1 LCSPGGFGSYLLALD
16 KKTYEMSGEE
26 TPGNVPGSYKE
37 PGIAWMTGFLLAV
50 SFVGILALVPL
61 RKVSLLSA
69 PHTVAVY
76 L

>member
-1 LCSPGGFGSYLLALD
+1 
-16 KKTYEMSGEE
+16 
-26 TPGNVPGSYKE
+26 
-37 PGIAWMTGFLLAV
+37 MTGFLLAV

-61 RKVSLLSA
+61 RKVSLLTA